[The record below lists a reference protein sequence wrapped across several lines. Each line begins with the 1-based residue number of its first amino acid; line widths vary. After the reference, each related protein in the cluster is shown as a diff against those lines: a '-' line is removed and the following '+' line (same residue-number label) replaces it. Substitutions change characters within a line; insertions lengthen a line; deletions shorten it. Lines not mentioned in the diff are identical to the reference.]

1 MKLNFD
7 IMWWGFNRQG
17 KQEGKSREKRKALSQ
32 KCRVGRIN
40 TFVGEVYM
48 KRLARD
54 NSGKS
59 IGEKKIRIVNDRHY
73 EGKVNQFT
81 WGGKN

>member
-1 MKLNFD
+1 
-7 IMWWGFNRQG
+7 
-17 KQEGKSREKRKALSQ
+17 
-32 KCRVGRIN
+32 
-40 TFVGEVYM
+40 M